1 MAVLHGPPPGR
12 TDPFPVEVVGES
24 HYQDALW
31 EAVGSRETVDRRSHV
46 VRAVLRHE
54 PDNQYD
60 SNAIAVLV
68 GTSRGYAKVGHLPR
82 ALAAAYVA
90 DFKNLRSSGYDGG
103 ACDAVILGGFA
114 DQNTPGGV
122 ASLGI
127 RLHLDDPGEI
137 VPRGDEEPR
146 TFEAYGQEKTRRAST
161 KGVRPSVRSPETTG
175 GMVRGRH
182 YTEWVDDI
190 ASLKRHKAHEQCSA
204 LLYEIIDA
212 AEQEAKDLAESP
224 PPWYYEQLA
233 IVLRKMRDSDA
244 EIAILKRY
252 VLFPHPRPNPNP
264 QIEDRLR
271 KAIAKRG

>member
-1 MAVLHGPPPGR
+1 M
-12 TDPFPVEVVGES
+12 
-24 HYQDALW
+24 
-31 EAVGSRETVDRRSHV
+31 
-46 VRAVLRHE
+46 
-54 PDNQYD
+54 
-60 SNAIAVLV
+60 
-68 GTSRGYAKVGHLPR
+68 
-82 ALAAAYVA
+82 
-90 DFKNLRSSGYDGG
+90 
-103 ACDAVILGGFA
+103 
-114 DQNTPGGV
+114 
-122 ASLGI
+122 
-127 RLHLDDPGEI
+127 DDPGEI